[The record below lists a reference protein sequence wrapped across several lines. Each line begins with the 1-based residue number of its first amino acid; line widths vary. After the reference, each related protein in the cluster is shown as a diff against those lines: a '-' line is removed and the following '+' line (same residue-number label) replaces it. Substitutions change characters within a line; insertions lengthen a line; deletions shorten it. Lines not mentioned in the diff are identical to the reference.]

1 MALLSE
7 RLATWRDERLK
18 TRHSQTSEKPGR
30 GACICFVV
38 AIAEKILLIW
48 FAILTVSG
56 RAYLV
61 RMFRRV
67 RPMMWIYVI
76 ELVGWV
82 VTIAGLAM
90 EPNSGVALA
99 IGMALILASN
109 FLGIFVARKY
119 KHKLTRLSEQIDRQ
133 QFK

>member
-1 MALLSE
+1 M
-7 RLATWRDERLK
+7 
-18 TRHSQTSEKPGR
+18 
-30 GACICFVV
+30 

-82 VTIAGLAM
+82 VTIAGLAR